1 MLRHIMG
8 EDVELVTLQ
17 DPELGMVR
25 VDPGQMGQVLIN
37 IAANARDAMPDGGK
51 LVIETA
57 NAVLG
62 GHSRGAHA
70 RPPSGRLRPAI
81 YS

>member
-37 IAANARDAMPDGGK
+37 IAANARDAMPDG
-51 LVIETA
+51 A
-57 NAVLG
+57 N
-62 GHSRGAHA
+62 
-70 RPPSGRLRPAI
+70 
-81 YS
+81 